1 MAKVSDAFG
10 SVPLL
15 SALLERRSRRFA
27 AGARLNGGPL
37 AFESRRAPAPLS
49 LDEEATLAFAAN
61 GVTGHALS
69 ELPFETGD
77 RPDAGGGHIMVHFVG
92 RTVAS
97 GDAMHLTTVF
107 VVNDDGAWMLRRP
120 QDFPRDQ
127 VAGLVDLAKA
137 GRFKE
142 LYERTRVRLAD
153 RRVDVPRDLP
163 HLAPFNK
170 WSANLPGT
178 TYFVPIAELTVL
190 YINVLLSFFDHEWR
204 FFFVDDHNGYAPAGI
219 AAFGRSRGG
228 HLEDDPRHGRVAT
241 VTLMESWI
249 REFGAVEMGGIVQN
263 LGLATAALG
272 IGGFPHFAAYP
283 GAWPAA
289 LGFRMLDVPVSLT
302 IGAGAPADPGA
313 LSVPTAIGLERDGQA
328 LIKPFCP
335 PYYRDMEAAVRAF
348 IDYKYAEGRGTFRDG
363 GAATAWR
370 DGRSVQGRIPAYSD
384 RAVAATIAYCTYVYE
399 RYGRFPAASGPFTNL
414 VAFQAHHLDPE
425 FYERYYRPGVLSAA
439 HRRHDATWHGE
450 R

>member
-1 MAKVSDAFG
+1 MTDVPPQIASF
-10 SVPLL
+10 PLL
-15 SALLERRSRRFA
+15 DALLERRSRRFA
-27 AGARLNGGPL
+27 AGLRLNGGPL
-37 AFESRRAPAPLS
+37 AFESHRAPAPLGVA
-49 LDEEATLAFAAN
+49 EEATLAFAAT
-61 GVTGHALS
+61 GVTGYALS

-97 GDAMHLTTVF
+97 GDAMHLATVF
-107 VVNDDGAWMLRRP
+107 VVNDEGAWMLRRP

-127 VAGLVDLAKA
+127 VGALVELA
-137 GRFKE
+137 RSRRLVE
-142 LYERTRVRLAD
+142 LYERQRVRLAD

-190 YINVLLSFFDHEWR
+190 YINVLLSFFDEQWR
-204 FFFVDDHNGYAPAGI
+204 FFFVDDHNGYEPAGI
-219 AAFGRSRGG
+219 ARFGRSRGG
-228 HLEDDPRHGRVAT
+228 HLEDDPKNGRVAT

-249 REFGAVEMGGIVQN
+249 REFGAVEMGAIAQN
-263 LGLATAALG
+263 LGLATAAMG

-289 LGFRMLDVPVSLT
+289 LGFRMLDVPFTRT
-302 IGAGAPADPGA
+302 IGAGEPREGDG
-313 LSVPTAIGLERDGQA
+313 LSIPTAVGLERDGQV

-335 PYYRDMEAAVRAF
+335 PYYPDMETAVRAF
-348 IDYKYAEGRGTFRDG
+348 IDYKYADGRGTFRDG

-370 DGRSVQGRIPAYSD
+370 DGRAVQSRIPTYSD
-384 RAVAATIAYCTYVYE
+384 EAIAATIAYCTYVYE
-399 RYGRFPAASGPFTNL
+399 RYGRFPAASGPFSSL
-414 VAFQAHHLDPE
+414 IAFQAHHLDPD
-425 FYERYYRPGVLSAA
+425 FYARHYRPEALTSA
-439 HRRHDATWHGE
+439 HRDHDTVWH

>member
-1 MAKVSDAFG
+1 MPD
-10 SVPLL
+10 VPHETASFPLIR
-15 SALLERRSRRFA
+15 ALLERRSRRFA
-27 AGARLNGGPL
+27 PGLRLNGGPL

-49 LDEEATLAFAAN
+49 VAEEATLAFAAT

-120 QDFPRDQ
+120 QDHPRDQ
-127 VAGLVDLAKA
+127 VGALVDLARA
-137 GRFKE
+137 GRFVD

-153 RRVDVPRDLP
+153 RRVDIPRDLP

-190 YINVLLSFFDHEWR
+190 YINVLLSFFDEEWR
-204 FFFVDDHNGYAPAGI
+204 FFFVDDHAGYQPAGI
-219 AAFGRSRGG
+219 ATFGRSAGG
-228 HLEDDPRHGRVAT
+228 HLEDDPRRGRVGT
-241 VTLMESWI
+241 ITLMESWI
-249 REFGAVEMGGIVQN
+249 REFGAIEIGAILQN
-263 LGLATAALG
+263 LGLTTAAMGL
-272 IGGFPHFAAYP
+272 GGFPHFAGYP

-289 LGFRMLDVPVSLT
+289 LGFRMLDVPFSRT
-302 IGAGAPADPGA
+302 IGAGAPSEPDP
-313 LSVPTAIGLERDGQA
+313 LMVPTAIGLERDGQP

-335 PYYRDMEAAVRAF
+335 PYYRDMEAAVLAF
-348 IDYKYAEGRGTFRDG
+348 IDYKYGEGRGTLRDG
-363 GAATAWR
+363 GEATAWK
-370 DGRSVQGRIPAYSD
+370 DGRAVQSGIPRYSD
-384 RAVAATIAYCTYVYE
+384 KAIAATIAYCTYVYE
-399 RYGRFPAASGPFTNL
+399 RYGRFPAASGPFYNL
-414 VAFQAHHLDPE
+414 TAYQAHHLDPD
-425 FYERYYRPGVLSAA
+425 FYASFYRPGVLGSAHSA
-439 HRRHDATWHGE
+439 HDARWH
-450 R
+450 